1 MIPPFDIFWTA
12 DGNGP
17 IWRETLPTLDEAKA
31 RVEELGKTQPG
42 HYLIFS
48 QTTGHK
54 IISPHREFFG
64 VIQSSLGKKP

>member
-1 MIPPFDIFWTA
+1 VIPPFDIFWTA

-54 IISPHREFFG
+54 ITLVVEPPSWAR
-64 VIQSSLGKKP
+64 KAKA